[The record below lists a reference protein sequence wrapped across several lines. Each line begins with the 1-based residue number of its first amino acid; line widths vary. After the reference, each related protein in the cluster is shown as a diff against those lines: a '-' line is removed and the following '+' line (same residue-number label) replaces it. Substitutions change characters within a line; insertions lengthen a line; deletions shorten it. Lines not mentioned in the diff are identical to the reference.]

1 MKKIFLIPVLLLMW
15 TIASKA
21 QCPATVT
28 ISGTYAIAY
37 TGSNSWIAT
46 SGTTTIP
53 TGADVTLD
61 ANPMHNG
68 YVLMDA
74 GFETQPNATFLA
86 LVQTDCFPLSI
97 NNNVLASEISVYP
110 NPIHDVVNIKAN
122 SKIVEASI
130 LDIHGKT
137 LINNKPNSVNTLFD
151 ISNYSTGIYLLKITT
166 TEGIKTIKVTKE

>member
-1 MKKIFLIPVLLLMW
+1 MKKIFLIPALLM
-15 TIASKA
+15 ICAFANA

-28 ISGTYAIAY
+28 ITGTYATAY

-53 TGADVTLD
+53 SGADVTLD
-61 ANPMHNG
+61 ANPVHNG

-74 GFETQPNATFLA
+74 GFETQPNTTFLA
-86 LVQTDCFPLSI
+86 VVVTDCFPLHI
-97 NNNVLASEISVYP
+97 NDEFLANEVSVYP
-110 NPIHDVVNIKAN
+110 NPIHDVVNVKAN
-122 SKIVEASI
+122 SKIIESSI

-137 LINNKPNSVNTLFD
+137 LINNKPNSVHTLFD

-166 TEGIKTIKVTKE
+166 SEGTKTIKVTKE

>member
-1 MKKIFLIPVLLLMW
+1 MKKLFLIPVLLLIGI
-15 TIASKA
+15 IAKA
-21 QCPATVT
+21 QCPTTVT
-28 ISGTYAIAY
+28 ITGTYATAY

-61 ANPMHNG
+61 ANPVHNG

-86 LVQTDCFPLSI
+86 VVVTDCFPLHI
-97 NNNVLASEISVYP
+97 NDEFLANEVSVYP
-110 NPIHDVVNIKAN
+110 NPIHDVVNVKATAE
-122 SKIVEASI
+122 ITEASI

-137 LINNKPNSVNTLFD
+137 LISNSPHAANVMLN
-151 ISNYSTGIYLLKITT
+151 INNYSAGIYLLKVSTK
-166 TEGIKTIKVTKE
+166 EGTKTIKITKE